1 MIKDENFDL
10 HITMK
15 SGREYLFEVS
25 RMELDWLFDKLF
37 ERESGSFQNF
47 GTDEVINVSEI
58 EYLKHEKVSDESTDL
73 LEYIQQSQMKKRGN
87 VSHDKSLPSWSTI
100 GIHIVE

>member
-25 RMELDWLFDKLF
+25 GTELDLLFDKLF

-47 GTDEVINVSEI
+47 GTDEVINVFEI
-58 EYLKHEKVSDESTDL
+58 EYLKHEKVSDEST
-73 LEYIQQSQMKKRGN
+73 EF
-87 VSHDKSLPSWSTI
+87 
-100 GIHIVE
+100 